1 MLRLAL
7 FTAAI
12 GSTLAALAGLIL
24 APVALAV
31 ATLHALSDGGRGG
44 DAAEIALVALTV
56 PLAGAVLVALGV
68 LGLLGARGV
77 RRGDRRWIWSWLG
90 AAALLAAIH
99 PLATALGAFLITGF
113 AQALC
118 AAPRRRGAA
127 AASPL

>member
-12 GSTLAALAGLIL
+12 GSTLATLAGLIL
-24 APVALAV
+24 APVAGTAAIVCALSGDAEGPELALLAV
-31 ATLHALSDGGRGG
+31 GA
-44 DAAEIALVALTV
+44 

-77 RRGDRRWIWSWLG
+77 RRGDRRWIWSWLA
-90 AAALLAAIH
+90 AAALLAVIH
-99 PLATALGAFLITGF
+99 PLATALGALLITGF

-118 AAPRRRGAA
+118 AAPRRRSAPA
-127 AASPL
+127 PAASPL